1 MQAPEYSDA
10 KVHGSVG
17 SNSVRLANSSPFLV
31 DYNTG
36 TPITTSQVH
45 WISNNQYAAQIA
57 GTPYPGS
64 GRSGDSFNNV
74 DASVFKTIQLTEH
87 VTLRL
92 EADAFNV
99 LNRSYYGTPD
109 KYIGDLGAGSFNNF
123 SLTPPSPPDPG
134 RYRCRYWSQ
143 KHDLRC

>member
-1 MQAPEYSDA
+1 
-10 KVHGSVG
+10 
-17 SNSVRLANSSPFLV
+17 
-31 DYNTG
+31 
-36 TPITTSQVH
+36 VH

-64 GRSGDSFNNV
+64 GRNPLCGDSFNNV
-74 DASVFKTIQLTEH
+74 DASVFKTNQLTEH

-109 KYIGDLGAGSFNNF
+109 NYIGDLGAGSLYNF
-123 SLTPPSPPDPG
+123 SLSPAFPPRLKAVPV
-134 RYRCRYWSQ
+134 
-143 KHDLRC
+143 